1 MRDWLPALSEAD
13 SMRLNKILTL
23 VAPLLLLILLS
34 IITPIFGVLTRCV
47 RSRAVLLVALF
58 GPPRSDCVLPGMLGC
73 DLGLSSVA
81 HIHIH
86 LPNIIT
92 NRQARDQGLPDC
104 QRVALQHLQVR
115 NDAENE

>member
-1 MRDWLPALSEAD
+1 MTDVPNPPQPPRRKYKFVRDWLPALSEAD

-58 GPPRSDCVLPGMLGC
+58 GPPRSDCVLPGVLGF

-86 LPNIIT
+86 LPNT
-92 NRQARDQGLPDC
+92 
-104 QRVALQHLQVR
+104 
-115 NDAENE
+115 